1 MIIGTS
7 GASHNW
13 RSFGEELK
21 MVVVTLQLQQSFSRA
36 CLNRDHDRAVQNNRN
51 NQSAG
56 NINRLLHETA
66 RDVGKP
72 SSEGGVASFS

>member
-1 MIIGTS
+1 MISGTS
-7 GASHNW
+7 GACHNW
-13 RSFGEELK
+13 RSFGRVENN
-21 MVVVTLQLQQSFSRA
+21 VVVTLQLQQSFSRA

-66 RDVGKP
+66 QDVGKP
-72 SSEGGVASFS
+72 SSEGGVVSFA

>member
-1 MIIGTS
+1 MPAIIG
-7 GASHNW
+7 GV
-13 RSFGEELK
+13 FGRVENNF
-21 MVVVTLQLQQSFSRA
+21 VVTLQLQQSFSRA

-66 RDVGKP
+66 QDVGKP
-72 SSEGGVASFS
+72 SSEGEWFLLPSYSI